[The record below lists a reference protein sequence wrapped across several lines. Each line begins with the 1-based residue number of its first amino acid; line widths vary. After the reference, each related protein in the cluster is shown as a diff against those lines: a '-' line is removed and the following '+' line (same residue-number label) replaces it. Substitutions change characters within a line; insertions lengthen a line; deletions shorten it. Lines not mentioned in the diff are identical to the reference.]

1 MRTTPVTWISSLAV
15 GALLSAGVLGLVLYL
30 AGTRKETN
38 PQASSAPPDP
48 REEYDGPFRNV
59 RLSVRYVPEQDCA
72 GCHADIARTYAQHPM
87 GRSLFPI
94 AQAPAPPTESQQK
107 NPFEAFGSV
116 FRVESEKGR
125 ARHRR
130 TQVGAD
136 GQPAAEQMWEVHY
149 VIGSGTRGYSYL
161 SDRDGYLFQ
170 TPISW
175 YSQKQAWDLS
185 PGFGRSTLTGRAVVA
200 DCLFCH
206 ANRAD
211 AVEGT
216 VNRYRHPLFDGHA
229 IGCQR
234 CHGPG
239 EIHLAGPGSAK
250 GSDGA
255 DLTIVNP
262 GRLEPALRDAV
273 CEQCHLQGAG
283 RVLSRGRSLY
293 DFRPG
298 LPLTAFWKV
307 FVRTQAGQG
316 RKAIGQVE
324 QMHESRCYQG
334 GQGPRRLGCISCHD
348 PHQRVADEHRVSH
361 YRAACNQCHESKPC
375 SLPEAQRRH
384 TSPKDSCIDCHMP
397 RYGAADVPHTAT
409 TDHRI
414 LRRPKSPVEAKESP
428 ARTDSLPVVSFFS
441 ARPDGVDEEE
451 ERARAVLV
459 MELAVAGDPSAS
471 RAVRAVLPTLEAAC
485 RRDASDHAAAEARGY
500 ALTMREQ
507 SAEAL
512 SVFEELLKNAPERE
526 LALAGAALAA
536 EEMGRL
542 ETALEYWRRAA
553 AVNPWS
559 PGYRRSLAL
568 ALVKQEMWP
577 EAQTEAEAWIRLD
590 PFSAEARASRLKC
603 LLATGDKAAAR
614 AEFARIEALAP
625 PNLPALRIQFAK
637 KLR

>member
-1 MRTTPVTWISSLAV
+1 VW
-15 GALLSAGVLGLVLYL
+15 
-30 AGTRKETN
+30 
-38 PQASSAPPDP
+38 D
-48 REEYDGPFRNV
+48 
-59 RLSVRYVPEQDCA
+59 
-72 GCHADIARTYAQHPM
+72 
-87 GRSLFPI
+87 
-94 AQAPAPPTESQQK
+94 
-107 NPFEAFGSV
+107 
-116 FRVESEKGR
+116 
-125 ARHRR
+125 
-130 TQVGAD
+130 
-136 GQPAAEQMWEVHY
+136 VHY

-185 PGFGRSTLTGRAVVA
+185 PGFGRSTSTGRAVMA

-206 ANRAD
+206 ANRAG

-216 VNRYRHPLFDGHA
+216 VNHYRQPVFDGHA

-239 EIHLAGPGSAK
+239 EVHLAGPGSAR
-250 GSDGA
+250 GSQGA

-262 GRLEPALRDAV
+262 KWLDPALRDAV

-283 RVLSRGRSLY
+283 RVLVRGRGLY

-298 LPLTAFWKV
+298 LPLTAFWRV
-307 FVRTQAGQG
+307 FVRSQAGRG

-324 QMHESRCYQG
+324 QMHESRCFQG
-334 GQGPRRLGCISCHD
+334 SQGTGRLGCVSCHD
-348 PHQRVADEHRVSH
+348 PHQRVLDEQRVSH
-361 YRAACNQCHESKPC
+361 YRAACNQCHQSEGC
-375 SLPEAQRRH
+375 FVPETERRRVS
-384 TSPKDSCIDCHMP
+384 TQDSCIDCHMP

-414 LRRPKSPVEAKESP
+414 LRRPESQPAANENPVRA
-428 ARTDSLPVVSFFS
+428 DSLPVVPFHTDR
-441 ARPDGVDEEE
+441 ADGEDEED

-459 MELAVAGDPSAS
+459 IELALARDPEAS

-485 RRDASDHAAAEARGY
+485 RRDPRDRAAAEARGY
-500 ALTMREQ
+500 ALALREQ

-512 SVFEELLKNAPERE
+512 AVFEDLLKDAPHRE

-536 EEMGRL
+536 EDLGQIDA
-542 ETALEYWRRAA
+542 ALNYWRRAA

-568 ALVKQEMWP
+568 ALVKQEQW
-577 EAQTEAEAWIRLD
+577 EDARSESEAWIRLD
-590 PFSAEARASRLKC
+590 PFGAEARATRVKC
-603 LLATGDKAAAR
+603 LLAAGDKEGAR
-614 AEFARIEALAP
+614 EEFARIEALAP